1 MSSIPVLEDKVFSNY
16 SNNLVLSLLMEGGH
30 LLVKKRKLV
39 DGEQREEE
47 RSGDNCCPSSIQ
59 SRNEFG

>member
-16 SNNLVLSLLMEGGH
+16 SNNLVLSLLTEGGH

-39 DGEQREEE
+39 DGEQREEV
-47 RSGDNCCPSSIQ
+47 
-59 SRNEFG
+59 